1 MREEFFL
8 PFLLTKTSLL
18 SADCPWYIVNCK
30 DAKNAKQSNVG
41 AADTGRLNAMK
52 FLLRDNPP
60 ACACACLPRYGAG
73 TAHAD
78 RCKLVLSPSTVL
90 RVDFAERISGLGDGA
105 VSPWLHILGVTRKKR
120 VTCVTRRRKK
130 AAITRKNGIAGARP
144 EAPNASPTCHQR
156 VTESYFVRHIATS
169 ALRSMSHYGS
179 MEAQEET
186 LCAK

>member
-1 MREEFFL
+1 VVSEVFPCVLCALASLREEFFL

-52 FLLRDNPP
+52 FLLRDNP
-60 ACACACLPRYGAG
+60 
-73 TAHAD
+73 
-78 RCKLVLSPSTVL
+78 CKLVLSPSTVL

-120 VTCVTRRRKK
+120 VTCVTCVTRRRKK